1 MEVDDIVT
9 ANPFLEA
16 LAGDRRFRTAVSK
29 SPRASRHE
37 RRTILARLEAL
48 RALDSQLP
56 LVQRARLDA
65 IREARGAGMSNALI
79 AQVLG
84 LSEGRVSVLSRRG
97 VGVT

>member
-1 MEVDDIVT
+1 MS

-16 LAGDRRFRTAVSK
+16 LTWDKRFTASVS
-29 SPRASRHE
+29 SSQRASRHE
-37 RRTILARLEAL
+37 RRTIRARLEAL
-48 RALDSQLP
+48 RVLDSQLP

-84 LSEGRVSVLSRRG
+84 LSEGRVSVLVRRARC
-97 VGVT
+97 

>member
-1 MEVDDIVT
+1 MEVDDIVSE
-9 ANPFLEA
+9 NPFLEA
-16 LAGDRRFRTAVSK
+16 LAGDRRFRTAVCP

-65 IREARGAGMSNALI
+65 IREVRDAGMSNRGI
-79 AQVLG
+79 AQALG
-84 LSEGRVSVLSRRG
+84 LSEGRVSRISRLG
-97 VGVT
+97 VGVA